1 MPELPEVTT
10 MVNGLR
16 EKTLKRSI
24 TDVWSDAKKIIKRP
38 DSFSKFKRQVIG
50 LKIEKIDRKGKVILI
65 SLNENKTLLV
75 HPKMSGHFL
84 FGKWKKTAEGW
95 KPSKQGLLSDP
106 MNRFI
111 HLIFWLDNGYMLAF
125 TDLRKFA
132 RIELWPTDKLGEAN
146 LLNQIGEDA
155 LAITLK
161 QFKEVLKSLKKWKIK
176 PLLMN
181 QKKIAGIG
189 NIYSDEIL
197 FRARVNPFRTAE
209 SLKKGE
215 IERIYR
221 SIGVILRKAIKV
233 SGSSISD
240 FRRIDGDK
248 GEFQKLTKVYG
259 HQGEKCPK
267 CGGLIETKK
276 LAGRSAHFCPKCQ
289 N

>member
-16 EKTLKRSI
+16 EKTLKRTI
-24 TDVWSDAKKIIKRP
+24 ADVWSDAKKAIKKP
-38 DSFSKFKRQVIG
+38 NNFSEFRKQIIG
-50 LKIEKIDRKGKVILI
+50 LRIEKIDRKGKVILI
-65 SLNENKTLLV
+65 TLDKNRTLLV

-95 KPSKQGLLSDP
+95 EPLKKGLLEDP

-125 TDLRKFA
+125 SDLRKFG
-132 RIELWPTDKLGEAN
+132 RIELWPMDKLQEAS
-146 LLNQIGEDA
+146 LITQIGEDA
-155 LAITLK
+155 LKITIK
-161 QFKEVLKSLKKWKIK
+161 QFKEVLKSLKNWKIK

-197 FRARVNPFRTAE
+197 FRARVNPFRTAQ
-209 SLKKGE
+209 SLKNAE
-215 IERIYR
+215 IKRIYL

-259 HQGEKCPK
+259 HQGKKCSK
-267 CGGLIETKK
+267 CGSIVETKK
-276 LAGRSAHFCPKCQ
+276 LAGRSTHFCPKCQ
-289 N
+289 V